1 MIKLL
6 CLHSLTE
13 FLKLFTW
20 GETFQITFSTW
31 CSFIRKIQNLYIK
44 IFLPLESVQNFS
56 SNENVGKSWWV
67 SRFCV
72 SGSAF
77 VLCLLPRATV
87 TFWGGLGT
95 PGIKRSWGSTVN
107 LPRRLVRLASHH
119 LLFFPISLY
128 DVTVTL
134 VFVSRTEKSEVQ
146 AAEYHWWLSSRS

>member
-1 MIKLL
+1 MIKLV

-13 FLKLFTW
+13 FLKLFIW
-20 GETFQITFSTW
+20 GENFQITFSTW

-44 IFLPLESVQNFS
+44 IFLPLESVQKFS

-77 VLCLLPRATV
+77 VLCLLHKAAV

-95 PGIKRSWGSTVN
+95 PGFIWSWGSTIN
-107 LPRRLVRLASHH
+107 LPRGLARLASHH
-119 LLFFPISLY
+119 LLFFSHFSY

-134 VFVSRTEKSEVQ
+134 VFVSWKEKSEVQ
-146 AAEYHWWLSSRS
+146 TVGVSLVM